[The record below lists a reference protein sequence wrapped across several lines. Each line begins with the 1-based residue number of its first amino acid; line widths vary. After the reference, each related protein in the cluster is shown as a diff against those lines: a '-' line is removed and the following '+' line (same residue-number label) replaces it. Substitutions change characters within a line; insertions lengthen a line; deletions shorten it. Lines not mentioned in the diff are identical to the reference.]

1 MKRMRIM
8 GLCLV
13 AVFSLAL
20 VAVSSASAT
29 EPAFF
34 ECKSVGKGKGTF
46 SKGCKVMKA
55 GGGFEPTEGIG
66 KGKVFKGKGGSA
78 TLHTPAV
85 KGEITCSSF
94 KDEGKIT
101 GVKNTSKVLS
111 TFSGCSTLGKKCH
124 SAGQKAG
131 TIKTNALKGVLGY
144 INKAN
149 KEVGVDLTPET
160 GEELAA
166 FECEGITVKVK
177 GSVIGHQTPVN
188 SFSKTSVNTFVV
200 NGEGFQDVK
209 NLEGGPTDVLEST
222 INGSGPFESGQ
233 QAGATN
239 VGEELELKA

>member
-101 GVKNTSKVLS
+101 GVKNISKIFS

-131 TIKTNALKGVLGY
+131 TIKTMALKGELGY

-149 KEVGVDLTPET
+149 KEVGVDLTAE
-160 GEELAA
+160 GADLAD
-166 FECEGITVKVK
+166 FECEGITVKVN
-177 GSVIGHQTPVN
+177 GSVIGHYTPVN

>member
-34 ECKSVGKGKGTF
+34 ECKAVGAGKGTF
-46 SKGCKVMKA
+46 SKGCKVAKK
-55 GGGFEPTEGIG
+55 GGGFEPTEGVG
-66 KGKVFKGKGGSA
+66 KGKIFKGKGGSA

-85 KGEITCSSF
+85 KGEITCTSF

-101 GVKNTSKVLS
+101 SPKNINKIIS
-111 TFSGCSTLGKKCH
+111 TFSGCSTLGKKCK

-131 TIKTNALKGVLGY
+131 TIKTMPLKGEIGY
-144 INKAN
+144 ISAAN
-149 KEVGVDLTPET
+149 HEVGVDLTAE
-160 GEELAA
+160 GADLAD
-166 FECEGITVKVK
+166 FECEGITVKVN
-177 GSVIGHQTPVN
+177 GSVIGHYTPVN
-188 SFSKTSVNTFVV
+188 KFSKTSVNTFAV

-209 NLEGGPTDVLEST
+209 NLEGQPTDVLEST

-233 QAGATN
+233 QASATN